1 MKVTEFLDEQG
12 VHYEMSQHRSA
23 FTAQQMAAEEHVPG
37 IEVAKPVVIRADET
51 YYLCVLPAC
60 CKIDMDALKAYL
72 KAGQVSL
79 ADEEEL
85 ATLFSDCA
93 LGAEPPFGHL
103 YGLATLLDETLKKDP
118 KIVFQA
124 GTHELAIRM
133 NTDDFIKL
141 EKPQVTAYSYHMQ

>member
-1 MKVTEFLDEQG
+1 MKVTDFLDAQG
-12 VHYEMSQHRSA
+12 VKYEMHQHRPA

-37 IEVAKPVVIRADET
+37 IDVAKPVLIRADKT

-60 CKIDMDALKAYL
+60 CKIDMDALKTVL
-72 KAGQVSL
+72 NAGRIAL

-85 ATLFSDCA
+85 AKVFGDCA

-103 YGLATLLDETLKKDP
+103 YDVKTLLDETLSKEP
-118 KIVFQA
+118 KIMFQA

-133 NTDDFIKL
+133 NTDDFIRL
-141 EKPQVTAYSYHMQ
+141 ENPQVTAYSYHMQ